1 MLFLNIFGM
10 LIACFKSSLK
20 SLAMIKQYIPISLL
34 AMTALFGS
42 HAVAQEQF
50 TKDFEVVRK
59 ELVSWDPVRGE
70 WLSSSLVAMTK
81 NEPIPD
87 RMFPE
92 DFTPLEMLKVVP
104 ASTRNAIAETA
115 TAQSNNGTATTAD
128 RQSWTQVSSVLQRA
142 NCKPVMGRTYGDP
155 HLSSFDGASYSF
167 QTVGE
172 FVLVKSSSGNMEVQT
187 RQRAQTD
194 DISLNTAVAMN
205 VAGDRFCVYAQE
217 KPDGNTSTPVRLNGE
232 ALYVDELTYYLP
244 HGGTVRKSGRN
255 NYLVTWPTG
264 ETAELDVHNGSF
276 SFINVSVQV
285 FPCGDTYEG
294 VLGNANG
301 RSSDDFET
309 RGRASRPNNLAFH
322 TFGNTNDPAAQDME
336 REYLA
341 WLSKDFASS
350 WRVDQPTSLFDYGFG
365 QSTLTYTDES
375 FPRVHHTLA
384 DLTPDQRDRARRNC
398 ERNGVSAI
406 DMNGCIYDQ
415 GFVNIPPS
423 PRPVIVDN
431 TRDFNHTPITKPI
444 PNVNP
449 GSGRIP
455 RETASTPGKGEGG
468 VNNGNGALP
477 LDKQPIGSDNAAPNT
492 VNRETPTSGTASP
505 RPVDAKGTAEKP
517 TPVIVDTPKNPAP
530 VPVEEKPERNRLG
543 RLFESAGGSSNS
555 GSSNSGNGSSSSPRP
570 SSPEPQRSEPRYNPP
585 APRPEPV
592 SRPEPVRN
600 TPAPAPT
607 PRATPA
613 PAPAP
618 KPSVGGRGGK

>member
-1 MLFLNIFGM
+1 
-10 LIACFKSSLK
+10 
-20 SLAMIKQYIPISLL
+20 MIKQYIPISLL

-42 HAVAQEQF
+42 QAVAQEQF
-50 TKDFEVVRK
+50 TKDFEIVRK

-115 TAQSNNGTATTAD
+115 TSQSNNNTTTAAD
-128 RQSWTQVSSVLQRA
+128 RQSWTQVSSVLERA

-172 FVLVKSSSGNMEVQT
+172 FVLVKSTSGNMEVQT
-187 RQRAQTD
+187 RQRAQTE

-217 KPDGNTSTPVRLNGE
+217 KPDGNTSTPIRLNGE

-264 ETAELDVHNGSF
+264 ETANVDIRNGAF

-285 FPCGDTYEG
+285 FPCADTYEG
-294 VLGNANG
+294 ILGNANG
-301 RSSDDFET
+301 RSSDDFDT
-309 RGRASRPNNLAFH
+309 RGNSSRPENLAFH
-322 TFGNTNDPAAQDME
+322 TFGNTNDPAAQSME

-341 WLSKDFASS
+341 WMSKDFARS

-384 DLTPDQRDRARRNC
+384 DLSPDQRDRARRNC

-423 PRPVIVDN
+423 PRPEIVDRTVAYN
-431 TRDFNHTPITKPI
+431 VTPITKPV

-449 GSGRIP
+449 GGGRIP
-455 RETASTPGKGEGG
+455 RVEGSGPGKTDPG
-468 VNNGNGALP
+468 VNNNGNGAVP
-477 LDKQPIGSDNAAPNT
+477 LGKQVGTESAAPNT
-492 VNRETPTSGTASP
+492 ETRDPGTSGTVTP
-505 RPVDAKGTAEKP
+505 KPVDAKGTVEKP
-517 TPVIVDTPKNPAP
+517 LPVVVDTPQKPAP
-530 VPVEEKPERNRLG
+530 VPVEEEKPERSRLG
-543 RLFESAGGSSNS
+543 RLFEAVGGSSSSGSSNS
-555 GSSNSGNGSSSSPRP
+555 GSETPRT
-570 SSPEPQRSEPRYNPP
+570 SSPEPARSEPTPQRSEPRYEPAPQRSEPRYDPP
-585 APRPEPV
+585 APQRSEPV
-592 SRPEPVRN
+592 SRPEPARS
-600 TPAPAPT
+600 
-607 PRATPA
+607 TPA

-618 KPSVGGRGGK
+618 RTTPAVGRGGR

>member
-1 MLFLNIFGM
+1 
-10 LIACFKSSLK
+10 
-20 SLAMIKQYIPISLL
+20 MIKQYIPISLL

-42 HAVAQEQF
+42 QAVAQEQF
-50 TKDFEVVRK
+50 TKDFETVRK

-115 TAQSNNGTATTAD
+115 TSQSNNGETTVTD
-128 RQSWTQVSSVLQRA
+128 RQSWSTVSSVLDRA

-155 HLSSFDGASYSF
+155 HLASFDGASYSF

-172 FVLVKSSSGNMEVQT
+172 FILVKSTSGNMEVQT

-217 KPDGNTSTPVRLNGE
+217 KPDGNTSTPIRLNGD
-232 ALYVDELTYYLP
+232 AIYVDELTYYLP
-244 HGGTVRKSGRN
+244 HGGTVRRSGRN

-264 ETAELDVHNGSF
+264 ETASLDIHNGAF

-285 FPCGDTYEG
+285 FPCADSYEG

-309 RGRASRPNNLAFH
+309 RGNASRPDNLAFH
-322 TFGNTNDPAAQDME
+322 TFGNTNDPAAQAME

-341 WLSKDFASS
+341 WMSKDFAGS
-350 WRVDQPTSLFDYGFG
+350 WRVEQPTSLFDYGFG
-365 QSTLTYTDES
+365 QSTLTFTDES

-384 DLTPDQRDRARRNC
+384 DLSQDDRDRARRNC

-423 PRPVIVDN
+423 PRPEIVDRTVAYN
-431 TRDFNHTPITKPI
+431 VTPITNPV

-449 GSGRIP
+449 GGSRIP
-455 RETASTPGKGEGG
+455 RVEGSGPGKGDGAG
-468 VNNGNGALP
+468 GNGAVP
-477 LDKQPIGSDNAAPNT
+477 MGKQVGSESAAPNT
-492 VNRETPTSGTASP
+492 EARTPETNGGVVPK
-505 RPVDAKGTAEKP
+505 PVDTEGTIEKP
-517 TPVIVDTPKNPAP
+517 APVVVDTPKKPAP
-530 VPVEEKPERNRLG
+530 VPVEEEKPERSRLG
-543 RLFESAGGSSNS
+543 RLFETVSGS
-555 GSSNSGNGSSSSPRP
+555 GSSGSESGSGSSSPRT
-570 SSPEPQRSEPRYNPP
+570 SSPEPRYEAPEPTRSEPRYEPPAPQRSEPRYEPP
-585 APRPEPV
+585 APRSEPV
-592 SRPEPVRN
+592 SRPEPVS
-600 TPAPAPT
+600 TPAPRSTPT
-607 PRATPA
+607 
-613 PAPAP
+613 
-618 KPSVGGRGGK
+618 VGRGGGR